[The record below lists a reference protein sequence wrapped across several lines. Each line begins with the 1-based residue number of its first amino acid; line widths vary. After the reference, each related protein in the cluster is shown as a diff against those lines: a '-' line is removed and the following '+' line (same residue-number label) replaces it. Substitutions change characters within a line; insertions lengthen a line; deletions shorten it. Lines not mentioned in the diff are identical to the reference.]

1 MSIRKIFATN
11 LRRARVDAGFSQEE
25 LAFRAELDR
34 TYISALER
42 EVYSVSIDVLARLA
56 EALKVEPS
64 DLLAKQR
71 RSRVR

>member
-11 LRRARVDAGFSQEE
+11 LRRARIDAGFSQEE

-56 EALKVEPS
+56 EALKVEAS

-71 RSRVR
+71 RPRVR